1 MKNHPVRVYPL
12 KEHLN
17 REDQLAWKIASVPVD
32 VAPVY
37 LKATDMVINRV
48 IDNTSVAIAAA
59 NRESPTAARAQALAH
74 PREKGARFL
83 GCNANISV
91 DAERTAWVN
100 QRADYIRKF
109 QTLSEGLLSEGEQ
122 ERFLSLVQNLPN
134 LSAAQVADIN
144 VEMDLAKLNNCIN
157 KGIF

>member
-1 MKNHPVRVYPL
+1 MKNHPSRVYPS

-17 REDQLAWKIASVPVD
+17 REDQLAWKIASVAVD
-32 VAPVY
+32 VAPVDF
-37 LKATDMVINRV
+37 KATDMVINRI

-59 NRESPTAARAQALAH
+59 NWEPPTAARAQALAH
-74 PREKGARFL
+74 PREKGVRFL

-91 DAERTAWVN
+91 DVELSAWAN

-109 QTLSEGLLSEGEQ
+109 QTLSEGLLTEGEQ
-122 ERFLSLVQNLPN
+122 ECFLSLVQNLPN
-134 LSAAQVADIN
+134 LSAAQVGDIN
-144 VEMDLAKLNNCIN
+144 VELDLAKPNVCIN